1 MASTTNDYRL
11 TNVTNEKNNALN
23 DMNNKYNTM
32 ISDSNSYYQNLINA
46 SKDYQNKQSQIQQE
60 NTNFTIEKLEQQK
73 AKQER
78 DYTKEQK
85 GAYTDYEKAIDKYGV
100 GAEEMASKGMS
111 NTGYSETS
119 KMTAFN
125 TYQNRYATAR
135 QSYNDAIMNYDNSI
149 KEARLQNN
157 SALAEIAYNSLQK
170 QLELSLEGFK
180 YKNELIQQ
188 QFSNKMDIESLYETK
203 YNNVLNQINTENSL
217 AEQKRQ
223 FDAQMAENKRQ
234 FNSQMSYKRS
244 SSGSGGSESLTD
256 GGGSSS
262 GYFSNGYQPD
272 NVDGKKLSSAGK
284 ATKYFTFNK
293 NQSKLASQN
302 VWTANGKY
310 YMWIGNGNNGGDYVD
325 VTSKVNSAKKKNQ
338 CVVWGL

>member
-1 MASTTNDYRL
+1 
-11 TNVTNEKNNALN
+11 
-23 DMNNKYNTM
+23 MNNKYNSM
-32 ISDSNSYYQNLINA
+32 INDSNSYYQNLINA
-46 SKDYQNKQSQIQQE
+46 SKEYQNKQSQIQQE

-135 QSYNDAIMNYDNSI
+135 RSYNDAIMNYDNSI

-157 SALAEIAYNSLQK
+157 STLAEIAYNALQK

-203 YNNVLNQINTENSL
+203 YNNVLSQINTENAL

-223 FDAQMAENKRQ
+223 FDAQMAA
-234 FNSQMSYKRS
+234 SYSK
-244 SSGSGGSESLTD
+244 SSGSGGSSRSS
-256 GGGSSS
+256 GSSS
-262 GYFSNGYQPD
+262 SSGTLEDTSGDLNGNTSSNKNNQNIKVVKIDKKDKNNQVAIKVGNGWASFTGSKSQIKKWAKKY
-272 NVDGKKLSSAGK
+272 NVDFSGYL
-284 ATKYFTFNK
+284 
-293 NQSKLASQN
+293 
-302 VWTANGKY
+302 
-310 YMWIGNGNNGGDYVD
+310 
-325 VTSKVNSAKKKNQ
+325 
-338 CVVWGL
+338 

>member
-135 QSYNDAIMNYDNSI
+135 QSYNDAILNYDNSI

-157 SALAEIAYNSLQK
+157 STLAEIAYNSLQK

-203 YNNVLNQINTENSL
+203 YNNVLSQINTENAL
-217 AEQKRQ
+217 E
-223 FDAQMAENKRQ
+223 EEKRQ
-234 FNSQMSYKRS
+234 FNAQMAASRSSSSSSSRSSGSSGS
-244 SSGSGGSESLTD
+244 SSGSSDETLSDSSSSSSKSESNIKVLKVDKNNKNNVVAIRVGNGWATFTGTKKQIKKWAKQYSVD
-256 GGGSSS
+256 FS
-262 GYFSNGYQPD
+262 GY
-272 NVDGKKLSSAGK
+272 L
-284 ATKYFTFNK
+284 
-293 NQSKLASQN
+293 
-302 VWTANGKY
+302 
-310 YMWIGNGNNGGDYVD
+310 
-325 VTSKVNSAKKKNQ
+325 
-338 CVVWGL
+338 

>member
-11 TNVTNEKNNALN
+11 TNVTNEKNSTLN

-32 ISDSNSYYQNLINA
+32 INDSNSYYQNLIDL
-46 SKDYQNKQSQIQQE
+46 SKNYQDKQSQIQQE

-73 AKQER
+73 EKQER

-85 GAYTDYEKAIDKYGV
+85 GAYTDYQKAIDNYGV
-100 GAEEMASKGMS
+100 GAEEMASNGMS

-157 SALAEIAYNSLQK
+157 STLAEIAYNSLQK

-203 YNNVLNQINTENSL
+203 YNNVLSQINTENAL
-217 AEQKRQ
+217 E
-223 FDAQMAENKRQ
+223 EEKRQ
-234 FNSQMSYKRS
+234 FNAQMTASSSSSSSRSS
-244 SSGSGGSESLTD
+244 SSGS
-256 GGGSSS
+256 SSNEITTAYYS
-262 GYFSNGYQPD
+262 GKIPSATGNAINAYGVFSNGYQPKGI
-272 NVDGKKLSSAGK
+272 VGYGTVTKTGK
-284 ATKYFTFNK
+284 TKK
-293 NQSKLASQN
+293 
-302 VWTANGKY
+302 
-310 YMWIGNGNNGGDYVD
+310 
-325 VTSKVNSAKKKNQ
+325 VTSTTLNGTTTVTKQNIWQTADGTKWIWNGMSLKYDKYT
-338 CVVWGL
+338 G